1 MTETLLAAL
10 AAVLYGAGAAVEHW
24 QAPRTQAR
32 SAGRLLGLLARQ
44 PLWLA
49 GGRLNGQA
57 TCRAARV
64 ASYSLKRQVRGE
76 KPRPQRPFILD
87 LG

>member
-1 MTETLLAAL
+1 MTETLLAA
-10 AAVLYGAGAAVEHW
+10 VPYGAGAAVEHW
-24 QAPRTQAR
+24 QASRTQPG
-32 SAGRLLGLLARQ
+32 SAGRLLNLLARR

-57 TCRAARV
+57 ACRAALV